1 MTTTIYD
8 LFKTEADLETNGID
22 YQLTKNIKFRLARAG
37 GANSKFTRAIDVKTR
52 HLRKQIQ
59 AISDGKQDQETL
71 DLLEELTQEAFAET
85 VILGWEGMT
94 DEAGEPL
101 SFSKDAAVKLF
112 KDMPDLWSE
121 IRDMAMKMANF
132 QAEALEED
140 AGN

>member
-8 LFKTEADLETNGID
+8 LFKTEADLEQHGID

-52 HLRKQIQ
+52 GLRKQIQ
-59 AISDGKQDQETL
+59 AISDGKHDQDTL

-85 VILGWEGMT
+85 VILGWEGVT
-94 DEAGEPL
+94 NEEGEHL
-101 SFSKDAAVKLF
+101 DFTKDNAMKLF

-121 IRDMAMKMANF
+121 IRDTAMKMANF